1 MKYTLEVTPQMLM
14 FLTMQ
19 TFLTVHHSGHIKNM
33 IIVSIYHTALMELQA
48 RQNIKE
54 DQYHEHSLAAKLCK
68 RFGHSEVDIA
78 ACNGNIP

>member
-1 MKYTLEVTPQMLM
+1 
-14 FLTMQ
+14 
-19 TFLTVHHSGHIKNM
+19 M
-33 IIVSIYHTALMELQA
+33 IIVHHTALMELQA